1 MTQLLDEKQAAALL
15 NVSVKTL
22 QARRSR
28 GGGPR
33 FVKLG
38 RSVRYAMADLEAFVL
53 AAVRSSTSDR
63 GDPSPRQSRIRV
75 EPLLEHTGR
84 TLGRGGA
91 APSLPPG
98 KPR

>member
-1 MTQLLDEKQAAALL
+1 MNQLMDEKQAAALL

-33 FVKLG
+33 FAKLG
-38 RSVRYAMADLEAFVL
+38 RSVRYAVADLEAFVQ
-53 AAVRSSTSDR
+53 AALRSSTSDP
-63 GDPSPRQSRIRV
+63 GAPPPKQSRIRV
-75 EPLLEHTGR
+75 ESLLEKTGR
-84 TLGRGGA
+84 RLGHLDA
-91 APSLPPG
+91 APALPPG